1 MVLVP
6 KDFSKIDEESS
17 SLMGACNKGNLLVSN
32 SPDVCKNRLKRKP
45 FFQWKILFQLYQNNL
60 YISRE
65 RLDKMGCYYL
75 TNKWRSIYTKPYFY

>member
-45 FFQWKILFQLYQNNL
+45 FFQ
-60 YISRE
+60 
-65 RLDKMGCYYL
+65 
-75 TNKWRSIYTKPYFY
+75 